1 MGHDHEEVGLLE
13 SQFLDFFLV
22 VGGLALEDDLLGVH
36 GMPLL
41 VLDPLLEVGDLS
53 GTDSTVCVGSIS
65 MENTSPFR
73 FFILIF
79 IVSLEKF
86 INAQESSAKK
96 TGRPINIIEWIE
108 HH

>member
-22 VGGLALEDDLLGVH
+22 VGGLALEDDLLRINRV
-36 GMPLL
+36 PLL
-41 VLDPLLEVGDLS
+41 VLDLLLQVGDLNLRA
-53 GTDSTVCVGSIS
+53 STVWVGSIS
-65 MENTSPFR
+65 TENTSPFR

-86 INAQESSAKK
+86 INGQEFSA
-96 TGRPINIIEWIE
+96 
-108 HH
+108 

>member
-22 VGGLALEDDLLGVH
+22 VGGLALEDDLLRINRV
-36 GMPLL
+36 PLL
-41 VLDPLLEVGDLS
+41 VLDLLLQVGDLN
-53 GTDSTVCVGSIS
+53 GRASTVWVGSIS
-65 MENTSPFR
+65 TENTSPFR

-86 INAQESSAKK
+86 INGQEFSA
-96 TGRPINIIEWIE
+96 
-108 HH
+108 